1 MQSAKTQA
9 PKAAAAITIRPAS
22 SLRALTAA
30 QRELLGAGAAA
41 VVETYLAACPVHR
54 PTPLVTLTGLAAG
67 LGLGAV
73 YLKDES
79 SRLGLTSFKALGGAY
94 AVARIVQQRAS
105 DALGRYV
112 APGELR
118 DEPVRAVAGQ
128 LTFTCASAG
137 NHGCAVA
144 AGARLFGARAVIF
157 LPHTVSDARAA
168 AIEALGAEIVIAR
181 GDYDLAIDQAKNA
194 ASRHGWRL
202 VADTSWAGYVE
213 IPGRVMQ
220 GYTVLMREAAAQTAD
235 AAGPPTHIVA
245 DTSWAG
251 YVEIPG
257 RVMQGYTVLMR
268 EAAAQTAD
276 AAGPP
281 THIVVQAGVGGLAA
295 AAAAYF
301 ADTARSTA
309 PTIVVVEPRAAASV
323 LAGVTVGAVSTTLP
337 TRASLMAMLDCRTA
351 SLAALDIIARRARA
365 FVTLSEAEASDAV
378 RVLAQVTR
386 GAPATESAAAGLA
399 GLLALM
405 RTPSAT
411 RELALNEAARV
422 LLFNTE
428 AGPSGPPTSQHVEG
442 DSK

>member
-54 PTPLVTLTGLAAG
+54 PTPLVTLPGLAAG

-220 GYTVLMREAAAQTAD
+220 GYTVLMRETAAQMAD
-235 AAGPPTHIVA
+235 AAG
-245 DTSWAG
+245 S
-251 YVEIPG
+251 
-257 RVMQGYTVLMR
+257 
-268 EAAAQTAD
+268 
-276 AAGPP
+276 P

-301 ADTARSTA
+301 ADTARSPA
-309 PTIVVVEPRAAASV
+309 PTIVVVEPRGAASV

-422 LLFNTE
+422 LLFKTE